1 LSRFEHVD
9 GQFATTVF
17 IPIPPSDALAAVLAS
32 PNAST
37 SSLTPIPATDLHLSL
52 SRTAP
57 IVDAQRHSLL
67 AELRK
72 AIQKTARKH
81 LAGNNTS
88 PSDVRIR
95 IGAGEPRFL
104 TNDDRSRTFLALTA
118 DGTDADETALLLGLV
133 DATSSVFTRHGLP
146 AYYDEKLLHVSIAWR
161 AGKQRETSDTSDTS
175 DTPGTTR
182 HAVPP
187 YVVSVDSVTCR
198 IGKKDHRIPL
208 R

>member
-1 LSRFEHVD
+1 MTKVDRRKFLKLSGAGAVVAKT
-9 GQFATTVF
+9 GG
-17 IPIPPSDALAAVLAS
+17 LAAILAS

-95 IGAGEPRFL
+95 IGAGDPRFL
-104 TNDDRSRTFLALTA
+104 TNDDRSRTFLAPTA

-161 AGKQRETSDTSDTS
+161 AGKQRETSDTSDT
-175 DTPGTTR
+175 PGTTR

>member
-1 LSRFEHVD
+1 MSRFEHVD

-17 IPIPPSDALAAVLAS
+17 IPIPPSDALAAFLAS

-37 SSLTPIPATDLHLSL
+37 SPLTPIPATDLHLSL

-81 LAGNNTS
+81 LAS
-88 PSDVRIR
+88 KPIDVRIR

-104 TNDDRSRTFLALTA
+104 TNDDRSRSFLALTA
-118 DGTDADETALLLGLV
+118 DGTDTDETALLLGLV

-161 AGKQRETSDTSDTS
+161 AGKPRETSDTS
-175 DTPGTTR
+175 GTTR
-182 HAVPP
+182 HDVPP
-187 YVVSVDSVTCR
+187 FVVSVDSVTCR
-198 IGKKDHRIPL
+198 IGKRDHRIPL